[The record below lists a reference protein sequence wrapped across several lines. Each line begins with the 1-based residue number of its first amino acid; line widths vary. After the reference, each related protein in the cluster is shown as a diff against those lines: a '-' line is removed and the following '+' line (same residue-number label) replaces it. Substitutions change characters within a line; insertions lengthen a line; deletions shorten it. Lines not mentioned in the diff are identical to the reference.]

1 MFYCN
6 ICVRM
11 GIKEFKVLYI
21 CICNKGKFIVYYK
34 SKKVIK
40 SKINKKFNNIIIIYF
55 RVFLLE

>member
-21 CICNKGKFIVYYK
+21 CICYKGKFIVYYK
-34 SKKVIK
+34 GKKVIK